1 MSLNLGKPS
10 RPKRHGGL
18 RILTDE
24 ESAELAAAHDAGW
37 TAEDLAK
44 KFGTSLHSTWTYIRE
59 AHAFAR
65 GFKAGK
71 ASK

>member
-1 MSLNLGKPS
+1 MSLNLGKPAK
-10 RPKRHGGL
+10 PAKKGTV
-18 RILTDE
+18 RIFTDE

-37 TAEDLAK
+37 TAEALAK
-44 KFGTSLHSTWTYIRE
+44 KLGMNVHTTWTYIRE

-65 GFKAGK
+65 GFRAGQ